1 MRFPLRGERPQRFE
15 GKEGS
20 YMDLVEAARAW
31 AKVMA
36 YIRCGKPQMARPF
49 AERLVAWWK
58 EAGVL

>member
-1 MRFPLRGERPQRFE
+1 
-15 GKEGS
+15 
-20 YMDLVEAARAW
+20 MDLVEAARAW